1 MEILSLGG
9 HGEHIDSDGT
19 ARRRDQR
26 VDVELSEPTGGTCNQ
41 GRDGLDHGDDGVD
54 VDGRRPARTFQQPVP
69 AERSQH
75 LDRVLD
81 RQARG
86 SGRWPT
92 DR

>member
-41 GRDGLDHGDDGVD
+41 GRDGLDHDGAD
-54 VDGRRPARTFQQPVP
+54 VDGRRPAPTFQQPVP

-75 LDRVLD
+75 LDCVLD